1 MGTSAWC
8 GHYSQV
14 SEISTHSGQHQH
26 YRVWT
31 LCTQHGVFKF
41 NKQWHSFL
49 LGSNWSEMIN
59 SKQRMVL
66 QALLHVSG
74 HKDLKMAFTISH
86 ESPHWNNYLCIFG
99 QKKKVTWKSSLI
111 KEDILTALWH
121 FVNNGNWENARVN
134 KGIIKYF
141 TRHARLLFTKN
152 RFLNKNI
159 TSDLNLQKFHIS
171 YS

>member
-31 LCTQHGVFKF
+31 LCIQHGVFKF

-59 SKQRMVL
+59 SKQRTVL

-74 HKDLKMAFTISH
+74 HKDLQMAFTISH

-99 QKKKVTWKSSLI
+99 QKKKGYTEIVFNKRRHFNSSLTFCEQR
-111 KEDILTALWH
+111 KLRKCKGKQGNYKILHKTC
-121 FVNNGNWENARVN
+121 
-134 KGIIKYF
+134 
-141 TRHARLLFTKN
+141 
-152 RFLNKNI
+152 
-159 TSDLNLQKFHIS
+159 
-171 YS
+171 